1 MSIIVNSRSI
11 FCLSWKNALRI
22 GNSKQNILFTTKI
35 AVYYRKLTK
44 IYLKRRIERIKPIQL
59 NGTIYELILILLY
72 SPKRKVRFLQNERC
86 NKISKAAN
94 SYHESLL
101 LFFNA

>member
-1 MSIIVNSRSI
+1 MHNIVHKCKNFKNECIFIFFAKSSLQNMIDSRVSMDCFCARVRFGNSYR
-11 FCLSWKNALRI
+11 RI
-22 GNSKQNILFTTKI
+22 G
-35 AVYYRKLTK
+35 
-44 IYLKRRIERIKPIQL
+44 RIV
-59 NGTIYELILILLY
+59 Y